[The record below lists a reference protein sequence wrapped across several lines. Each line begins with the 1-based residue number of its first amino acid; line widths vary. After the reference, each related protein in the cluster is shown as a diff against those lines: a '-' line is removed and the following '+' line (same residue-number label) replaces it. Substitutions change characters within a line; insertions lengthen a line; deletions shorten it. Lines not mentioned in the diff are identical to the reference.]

1 MKKNILVLLCLQTF
15 ASYAQKTTQIVPDSI
30 AAVPKKEVKLP
41 KELKFNFN
49 DEGSH
54 YLKFTLTNQIWLRY
68 NESNPGTTVY
78 GTPKS
83 ETYDVGLRRTRMQLF
98 GQISDRVFLYTQIGL
113 NNLTS
118 VSARKQ
124 GLFLHD
130 ATGEYKV
137 INNILSLGAGL
148 SGWSGLSRYASP
160 SASSVLTLDVPLYQQ
175 ATNDATD
182 QFLRKYGVYAKGKL
196 GRFDYRLAASV
207 PMSIQNS
214 TIQTTT
220 ITLNSTISSEP
231 AKLQYQ
237 GYFMYQFFDKETNL
251 LPYTV
256 GSYLGKKRVL
266 NIGGGFITQE
276 KAMWHLS
283 DSGTDTIKTNMH
295 LFALDIFY
303 DMPISTEKSNAITAY
318 ACLSSYDFGKN
329 YLRNVGAMNPSAPA
343 TGSATN
349 AAYTGGNAFPMVGTG
364 TTIYAQLGYLFKH
377 NLLGDRGTLQPF
389 VSSQYSQFQLLKNP
403 MFMYEGGVN
412 WLMEG
417 HRSKLSIAYQDR
429 PTYKPNTI
437 GDLKTD
443 SRRGM
448 IVLQFQIAI

>member
-1 MKKNILVLLCLQTF
+1 MCLQAF
-15 ASYAQKTTQIVPDSI
+15 ASNAQEATKIEQDST
-30 AAVPKKEVKLP
+30 AVFHKQEVKLP

-49 DEGSH
+49 DDGSH
-54 YLKFTLTNQIWLRY
+54 YLKLTLTNQIWLRY

-78 GTPKS
+78 GTSKN

-98 GQISDRVFLYTQIGL
+98 GQISDRVFFYMQIGL

-118 VSARKQ
+118 ISARKQ

-137 INNILSLGAGL
+137 VNNILSIGAGL

-160 SASSVLTLDVPLYQQ
+160 SASSILGLDVPLYQQ

-196 GRFDYRLAASV
+196 GKLDYRLATSV

-214 TIQTTT
+214 TIQSTA
-220 ITLNSTISSEP
+220 ITFNSTISSHP
-231 AKLQYQ
+231 AMLQYQ
-237 GYFMYQFFDKETNL
+237 GYLMYQFFDKEANL
-251 LPYTV
+251 VPYTV
-256 GSYLGKKRVL
+256 GTYLGKKRVL
-266 NIGGGFITQE
+266 NVGGGFIAQQD
-276 KAMWHLS
+276 AMWRLS
-283 DSGTDTIKTNMH
+283 DSGTDTLKTNMQ
-295 LFALDIFY
+295 LFALDVFY
-303 DMPISTEKSNAITAY
+303 DMPINKEKRNAITAY
-318 ACLSSYDFGKN
+318 VCISSYDFGKN
-329 YLRNVGAMNPSAPA
+329 YLRNVGAMNPSAPVI
-343 TGSATN
+343 GSATN

-364 TTIYAQLGYLFKH
+364 TTFFAQLGYLFKH

-389 VSSQYSQFQLLKNP
+389 ISSQYSQFQMLKDP
-403 MFMYEGGVN
+403 MLMYEAGVN
-412 WLMEG
+412 WLMEE
-417 HRSKLSIAYQDR
+417 HRSKLSILYQDR
-429 PTYKPNTI
+429 PTYKFNAI

-448 IVLQFQIAI
+448 VVLQFQIAI